1 MSTASP
7 PATEIDV
14 RCDLCRSQVGPEAV
28 VFVKDGH
35 EIARCPGCG
44 LIFRRDLPEASDLP
58 RLYGEDYFRADS
70 EEATGVGYLDYLADE
85 ETHRRNAH
93 RRLRLLEKFQQPARL
108 LDVGCAAGFFVA
120 EASEKGWDASGI
132 DLAVGPTAWGRDQ
145 LGVTLETGQFL
156 DLRPQGEFDAITMWD
171 YLEHTLRP
179 RAEIERA
186 AALLRKGG
194 ILALSTGD
202 ADSRVAKLSG
212 QRWHLLTPRHH
223 NFYFTPRTLGRY
235 LEESGLDVLTT
246 RYFWSFYSIAYLGH
260 KLQTMSESKPVQRGA
275 DLLSHDAFRRV
286 GMPVNLWDIMTVV
299 ARKV

>member
-7 PATEIDV
+7 PETGVEV
-14 RCDLCRSQVGPEAV
+14 RCDLCRSDVGSDAV
-28 VFVKDGH
+28 LFVKDGH
-35 EIARCPGCG
+35 EIARCPTCG
-44 LIFRRDLPEASDLP
+44 LIFRRDLPETADLLQ
-58 RLYGEDYFRADS
+58 LYADEYFRAQT

-85 ETHRRNAH
+85 ESHRRNAR
-93 RRLRLLEKFQQPARL
+93 RRLRLLEKLQQPGRL

-120 EASEKGWDASGI
+120 EAARRGWSASGI
-132 DLAVGPTAWGRDQ
+132 DLAAGPTTWGRNH

-156 DLRPQGEFDAITMWD
+156 DLRPEGQFDAITMWD

-186 AALLRKGG
+186 SGLLRKGG
-194 ILALSTGD
+194 VLALSTGD
-202 ADSRVAKLSG
+202 ADSHVAKLSG

-235 LEESGLDVLTT
+235 LDEAGFEVVTT
-246 RYFWSFYSIAYLGH
+246 RYFWSFYSVAHLGH
-260 KLQTMSESKPVQRGA
+260 KLQTMSESKTVKRGA
-275 DLLSHDAFRRV
+275 DLLGHNAFRRV
-286 GMPVNLWDIMTVV
+286 GVPVNLWDIMTLV